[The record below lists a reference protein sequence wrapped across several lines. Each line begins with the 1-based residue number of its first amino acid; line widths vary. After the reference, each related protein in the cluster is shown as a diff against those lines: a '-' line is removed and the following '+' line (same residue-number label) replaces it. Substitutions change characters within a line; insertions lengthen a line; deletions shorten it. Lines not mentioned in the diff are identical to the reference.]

1 MEGHKLGST
10 SDLKPSDLE
19 DGSIIVVGSKQVQ
32 VLDLVIESDV
42 LETAT
47 SSIVS
52 CPLPPR
58 KRPKISVDISSPDVL
73 IMPEPNVDH
82 QVNNLK

>member
-1 MEGHKLGST
+1 MGST

-32 VLDLVIESDV
+32 VLDLMTESD
-42 LETAT
+42 TAEVVKST
-47 SSIVS
+47 VVS
-52 CPLPPR
+52 RPLPPR
-58 KRPKISVDISSPDVL
+58 KRPKLLVDATSPEAL
-73 IMPEPNVDH
+73 IMPDPDVNH